1 MANAIDQLTDRVL
14 VLGRLTIVRRAITA
28 VAVTI
33 SAVLQTFLIQAFI
46 QPADLLP
53 SGLTGVA
60 VLLDRVTSLGGVR
73 IDISLGMLALNIPV
87 ALLCWSGIS
96 KRFVI
101 FSMMQVVL
109 VAVPQRLSLR
119 AVFGR
124 QDHAHHFWRRGLGS
138 GRCHRT

>member
-46 QPADLLP
+46 RPADLLP

-60 VLLDRVTSLGGVR
+60 VPVSYTHLDVY
-73 IDISLGMLALNIPV
+73 
-87 ALLCWSGIS
+87 
-96 KRFVI
+96 KRQAPSSRPSSTRPASV
-101 FSMMQVVL
+101 
-109 VAVPQRLSLR
+109 
-119 AVFGR
+119 
-124 QDHAHHFWRRGLGS
+124 
-138 GRCHRT
+138 